1 VKTLLGIAVG
11 LALLVPGAGAAGRP
25 ELVLASTRDGDSE
38 LFLARADGQVV
49 KRLTA
54 NRVADFAPRW
64 SPDGTRIAFVS
75 NRDGDDEI
83 FVMHA
88 DGSGVRQLTRN
99 RVRDETPAWSPD
111 GTTIA
116 FVHERPA
123 DLVELWTMRA
133 DGRDARRLV
142 RASRGVNEQAYS
154 PDWAPDGRTLV
165 FSSNRPGDGNPELY
179 RVRADGTGLTRL
191 TRTAGDPDTLG
202 DDGFPAF
209 APDGSSVVF
218 TSNRAARNVE
228 LWTMRANGA
237 GQRRLLVRPATDDLG
252 PRWSPDGSRLAFVAR
267 SATDPEAAPRILVV
281 RADGTGVNAIQ
292 AGAEVDWR

>member
-1 VKTLLGIAVG
+1 MKVLLGIAAA
-11 LALLVPGAGAAGRP
+11 LALLVPGAGAASRP
-25 ELVLASTRDGDSE
+25 ELVIASARDGDSE
-38 LFLARADGQVV
+38 LFLARADGQIV

-54 NRVADFAPRW
+54 NRAADFAPRW
-64 SPDGTRIAFVS
+64 SPNGLRLAFVS

-83 FVMHA
+83 FVMNA
-88 DGSGVRQLTRN
+88 DGTGVRQLTRN
-99 RVRDETPAWSPD
+99 RVRDETPTWSPD
-111 GTTIA
+111 GKRIA
-116 FVHERPA
+116 FVHERPT
-123 DLVELWTMRA
+123 DVLEVWTMRA
-133 DGRDARRLV
+133 DGRGARRLV
-142 RASRGVNEQAYS
+142 RASRNVNEQAYS
-154 PDWAPDGRTLV
+154 PDWAPDARTLV

-209 APDGSSVVF
+209 APDGSSVAF
-218 TSNRAARNVE
+218 TSNRAGRNVE
-228 LWTMRANGA
+228 LWTMRPNGA

-292 AGAEVDWR
+292 VGSEVDWR